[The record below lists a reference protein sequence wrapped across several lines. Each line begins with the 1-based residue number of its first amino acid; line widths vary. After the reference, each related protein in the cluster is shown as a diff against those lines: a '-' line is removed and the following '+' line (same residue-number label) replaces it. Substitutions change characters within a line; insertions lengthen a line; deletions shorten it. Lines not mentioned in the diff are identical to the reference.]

1 MTRRNAPL
9 CCKRRGR
16 RGTFDSPAA
25 GRWQRLCS
33 SGRDLARRLMLR
45 RICIRLG
52 APRPPQS
59 GFFLGCLRRSR
70 LGPQITI
77 LWQQIARS
85 GKPHAQS
92 DGPDSSEAVSWRH
105 ILRIRFRTRS
115 RPPRAA
121 LAWCCSTARG
131 ANCGRERV
139 RGLYNLCRSIEAL
152 RAASPVHEQRGDVD
166 NHRLPL
172 LVFFRRQHGE
182 GLAPLQSIDCT
193 FHQRL
198 LFC

>member
-1 MTRRNAPL
+1 MREGVRSRRHRRQAWREKANFRPSMTRRNAPL

-16 RGTFDSPAA
+16 RGTFDSPAV
-25 GRWQRLCS
+25 GRWQCLCS

-85 GKPHAQS
+85 GKPHALK
-92 DGPDSSEAVSWRH
+92 R
-105 ILRIRFRTRS
+105 
-115 RPPRAA
+115 RPRQQRGGFLAAHLAHSLSNKITPTAGSACVVLLNSPR
-121 LAWCCSTARG
+121 G
-131 ANCGRERV
+131 Q
-139 RGLYNLCRSIEAL
+139 L
-152 RAASPVHEQRGDVD
+152 RA
-166 NHRLPL
+166 
-172 LVFFRRQHGE
+172 
-182 GLAPLQSIDCT
+182 
-193 FHQRL
+193 
-198 LFC
+198 